1 MLTVGNKVWY
11 VYESGDCIS
20 VESGIVTKIGDR
32 LSNGRSWPYVIL
44 DNKLTMSRK
53 SVHTSIVSATE
64 EIEKRLYKKRKNN
77 L

>member
-20 VESGIVTKIGDR
+20 VQSGKITKLGEH
-32 LSNGRSWPYVIL
+32 LNNGKSWQYVIL

-53 SVHTSIVSATE
+53 SVHASIVSATE